1 MQRPEIISALTPIIG
16 AFEKYSI
23 PYFIGGSVASSIYGM
38 ARSTQDIDIVAD
50 FKQHHIL
57 LLKKELDELYYI
69 DEDMI
74 GEAVRNNAS
83 FNLIHL
89 ETAIKIDVFIL
100 KDMEFDLN
108 ALNRKLKDSL
118 DDDKNA
124 AFSLLPRKI

>member
-1 MQRPEIISALTPIIG
+1 MQKTEMISALTPITD

-23 PYFIGGSVASSIYGM
+23 QYYIGGSVASSMYGL
-38 ARSTQDIDIVAD
+38 ARSTQDIDIVAVV
-50 FKQHHIL
+50 KPHHIPL
-57 LLKKELDELYYI
+57 LEKELNEIYYI
-69 DEDMI
+69 DEDMVK
-74 GEAVRNNAS
+74 EAVRNTAS